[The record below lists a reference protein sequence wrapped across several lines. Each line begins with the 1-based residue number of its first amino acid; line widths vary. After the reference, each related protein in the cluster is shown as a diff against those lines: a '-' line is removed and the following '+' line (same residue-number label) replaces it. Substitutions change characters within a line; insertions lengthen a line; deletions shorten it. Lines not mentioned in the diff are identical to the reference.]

1 MNIKLGDLKT
11 MVKELTE
18 TYFGASSAQSSLAGA
33 DINLNKGTEKVTEP
47 SEIPVDKTDLA
58 HQVRALIGGDAG
70 FPLGDAWGDEVL
82 NGAAD
87 AAADALINGY
97 DAELRR
103 RTRRMFEEVIQ
114 EEIKGFINENELDSK
129 AAMDVFNKITKL
141 LDSMDMSLDLI
152 YGAVSGGD
160 APIAATRFRQRQL
173 GRYVTPPKIKPSEG

>member
-1 MNIKLGDLKT
+1 MNIKLDDLQT

-33 DINLNKGTEKVTEP
+33 DINLNKGKEKVTEP
-47 SEIPVDKTDLA
+47 SEIPVDKIDLA

-70 FPLGDAWGDEVL
+70 FPLGDVWGDEVL

-114 EEIKGFINENELDSK
+114 EEIEGFINENELDSK
-129 AAMDVFNKITKL
+129 AVIDIFNKMVKL
-141 LDSMDMSLDLI
+141 LDSVDMSLDLI
-152 YGAVSGGD
+152 YGAVSGGG
-160 APIAATRFRQRQL
+160 APIAATRFRQRQM
-173 GRYVTPPKIKPSEG
+173 GRLAKPQSAKT